1 VNVPTAPSLAVAGAL
16 LLATCLAAQA
26 EPSPEETE
34 VLCWLNHFRRDPRA
48 FARLVAAGNRP
59 TPSDGVD
66 WQRFA
71 DELAEL
77 QPAPPLFFAAR
88 LIDASRAHASYVVA
102 TREYGHHETPGRPG
116 FTGEW
121 PQDRAR
127 AAGYLARVAECS
139 VANGGAGLHLVAGYV
154 VDAAPPGTGS
164 HGMQDGRGHRRCL
177 IDPKWREVGVGMF
190 AWGNGNW
197 SNVILC
203 GEPPTAGRQLGGVAI
218 DDRDGDAFYDVGEGI
233 GGMHIAVGDRSTLTS
248 ASGAWHLDL
257 TPGTT
262 AQRLVARRGELEV
275 VRDLAP
281 GSDGLWL
288 DLHVD
293 VRRAI
298 ADLEA
303 KLGSL
308 PATATAEQRAL
319 RLRLLELRA
328 PASPPEADLAAE
340 VDALRRVVLAG
351 LGTWTQAEADR
362 TLQAARK
369 AFAGTVVAAWLD
381 SARTADRLARAA
393 AVAGG
398 STATRTKRLAAV
410 LADLDRAL
418 PTIPSPDLWRW
429 LVDLRHRLLP
439 R

>member
-1 VNVPTAPSLAVAGAL
+1 
-16 LLATCLAAQA
+16 
-26 EPSPEETE
+26 
-34 VLCWLNHFRRDPRA
+34 
-48 FARLVAAGNRP
+48 
-59 TPSDGVD
+59 
-66 WQRFA
+66 
-71 DELAEL
+71 
-77 QPAPPLFFAAR
+77 
-88 LIDASRAHASYVVA
+88 
-102 TREYGHHETPGRPG
+102 
-116 FTGEW
+116 
-121 PQDRAR
+121 
-127 AAGYLARVAECS
+127 
-139 VANGGAGLHLVAGYV
+139 
-154 VDAAPPGTGS
+154 
-164 HGMQDGRGHRRCL
+164 
-177 IDPKWREVGVGMF
+177 
-190 AWGNGNW
+190 
-197 SNVILC
+197 
-203 GEPPTAGRQLGGVAI
+203 
-218 DDRDGDAFYDVGEGI
+218 
-233 GGMHIAVGDRSTLTS
+233 
-248 ASGAWHLDL
+248 LDL